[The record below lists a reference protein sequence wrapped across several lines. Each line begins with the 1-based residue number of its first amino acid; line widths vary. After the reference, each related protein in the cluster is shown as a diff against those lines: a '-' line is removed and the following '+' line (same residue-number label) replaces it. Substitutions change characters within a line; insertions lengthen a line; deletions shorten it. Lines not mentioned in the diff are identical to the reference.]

1 MPQPEIVA
9 PAGNFSKLK
18 TAVLYGADTVYFSGQ
33 KYGLRMGA
41 DNFSLEEIEKGVKY
55 CHSNGCKA
63 YITLNSYFHDCDF
76 LHFLDYLSFLNEIK
90 VDAVICSDLAV
101 VNTVKKNTTIAVH
114 LSTQAFVLN
123 ASHAALWKE
132 LGVKRIVLGR
142 ELSIKQ
148 ASYIQKYIGIETE
161 LFVHGA
167 MCMSY
172 SGHCTISN
180 YTAGRD
186 SNRGGCIQSC
196 RHLYNIQETGKTK
209 TLLSSK
215 DLNGASFF
223 SNFIKHKI
231 CAAKIEGRM
240 KSELYLA
247 TCVRV
252 YKMLKNQISSKEK
265 EEIFFDWE
273 KDLEKIPH
281 RNYTLGSLAQ
291 KATTESVY
299 NGTIPN
305 PAQYKFLGILVF
317 YDKKKQEAFLHCKNP
332 IEENQSI
339 EILGIEKNFLL
350 DIKNLKN
357 AQGKK
362 INVANSDCV
371 VSFQLKKSLYQ
382 KYNLCNGL
390 LVRALNKEYFLKKA
404 I

>member
-1 MPQPEIVA
+1 MPHPEIVA
-9 PAGNFSKLK
+9 PAGNFAKLK

-41 DNFSLEEIEKGVKY
+41 DNFSLEEIQKGVNY
-55 CHSNGCKA
+55 CHKNHCKA
-63 YITLNSYFHDCDF
+63 YITLNSYFHDEDF
-76 LHFLDYLSFLNEIK
+76 SQFLEYLSFLNELE

-101 VNTVKKNTTIAVH
+101 VNFVKKNSNIPVH

-123 ASHAALWKE
+123 ASYAALWKQ

-148 ASYIQKYIGIETE
+148 ASYIQKSVGIETE

-196 RHLYNIQETGKTK
+196 RHLYNIQETGETK

-215 DLNGASFF
+215 DLNGARSFKD
-223 SNFIKHKI
+223 FIKHGI
-231 CAAKIEGRM
+231 YAAKIEGRM

-247 TCVRV
+247 TCVRA
-252 YKMLKNQISSKEK
+252 YKMLKKKILNKENYF
-265 EEIFFDWE
+265 EWQN
-273 KDLEKIPH
+273 DLEKIPH
-281 RNYTLGSLAQ
+281 RNYTLGSLEE
-291 KATTESVY
+291 KANADSIY
-299 NGTIPN
+299 DGTIPN
-305 PAQYKFLGILVF
+305 PAQYKFLGILIF
-317 YDKKKQEAFLHCKNP
+317 YDEKKQETFLHCKNP
-332 IEENQSI
+332 IKENQSI
-339 EILGIEKNFLL
+339 EILGINENYIL

-357 AQGKK
+357 SQGKK
-362 INVANSDCV
+362 INIATSDCI
-371 VSFQLKKSLYQ
+371 VSFQLEKSLYQ
-382 KYNLCNGL
+382 KYNLCSGL
-390 LVRALNKEYFLKKA
+390 LVRTLNKEYFLKKA
-404 I
+404 V